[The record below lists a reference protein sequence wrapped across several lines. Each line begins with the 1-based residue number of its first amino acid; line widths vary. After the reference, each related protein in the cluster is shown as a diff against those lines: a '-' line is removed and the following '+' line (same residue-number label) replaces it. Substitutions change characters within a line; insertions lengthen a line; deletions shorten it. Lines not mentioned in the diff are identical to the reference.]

1 MAKSLEKEEGD
12 RIPSLTLRNGSSAFT
27 DTL

>member
-12 RIPSLTLRNGSSAFT
+12 GIPSLTLRNGSSAFSH
-27 DTL
+27 TL